1 MKLARLIAPGLTILA
16 CGLLWIGYDSI
27 GVLRGTPLWE
37 LRYVLLGCAA
47 FALLTLVE
55 KVSAGLNAWSKR
67 REG

>member
-1 MKLARLIAPGLTILA
+1 MTLARLIAPGLTILA

-55 KVSAGLNAWSKR
+55 KASARLNAWSKR
-67 REG
+67 HEG

>member
-1 MKLARLIAPGLTILA
+1 MTLARLIAPGLTILA
-16 CGLLWIGYDSI
+16 CALLWIGYDSI

-55 KVSAGLNAWSKR
+55 KVSARLGTWGR
-67 REG
+67 RR